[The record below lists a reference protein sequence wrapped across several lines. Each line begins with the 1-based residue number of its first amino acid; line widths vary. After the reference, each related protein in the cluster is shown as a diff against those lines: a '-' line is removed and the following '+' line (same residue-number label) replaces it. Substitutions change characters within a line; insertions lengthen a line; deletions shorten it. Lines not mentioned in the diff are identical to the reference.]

1 MTGVVCMEQL
11 AELGFIDNRDFARY
25 QPTVR
30 DPLGAFNNPT
40 SSLLAIAAPAATV
53 PGPTDVFS
61 AAPVTQQRGGSLT
74 ASALKP
80 RSKSASRNPLSL
92 RTCTQL
98 SIIAAVALLSPAFVF
113 LAAIA
118 VEIVIGVLVDAGR
131 LALPVFGA
139 AGGIGWLL
147 LRKLCRRQEGAPVE
161 T

>member
-1 MTGVVCMEQL
+1 
-11 AELGFIDNRDFARY
+11 
-25 QPTVR
+25 
-30 DPLGAFNNPT
+30 
-40 SSLLAIAAPAATV
+40 
-53 PGPTDVFS
+53 
-61 AAPVTQQRGGSLT
+61 VTQQRGGSLT

-113 LAAIA
+113 LATIA
-118 VEIVIGVLVDAGR
+118 VEIVIGVVVDAGG
-131 LALPVFGA
+131 LALPVFVA